1 MEFKSQE
8 GITDARELG
17 YGKFT
22 ILGIQHLFAMF
33 GATILVPALTGLP
46 VSTTLL
52 FAGIG
57 TLVFHLI
64 SKRMVPAFL
73 GSSFAFIGGYM
84 SVKEMG
90 MDMGLTETLSLA
102 YACVGVFAAGLCYF
116 IMAALIEG
124 FGTQKVMRFFP
135 PVVTGPMVIAIGL
148 TLSGSAIANCANNW
162 LLAIVA
168 IAVVICSSIWGK
180 GIIKIVPILLG
191 VVSSYALAAAM
202 GEVDFSSLSD
212 AAWFGLPFSR
222 ETSVLAVM
230 DHGDTTFLLSSI
242 IAIVPIAFATIMEH
256 IGDMC
261 AISSTVGKDF
271 LTKPGLHRTLMG
283 DGMATALA
291 SLFGAPAN
299 TTYGENT
306 GVLNL
311 TRVFDPSVIRLAACF
326 SIALSFCPKFA
337 CLIGL
342 MPAATIGGVSLIL
355 YGMISSVGV
364 RNLVESSVDLS
375 SSRNVFVAALILV
388 LAIGVKY
395 GAGDSI
401 AIGSIHLS
409 GLAIAAI
416 VGIVLNAVLPEKL
429 GMKVKSF
436 NGKEKKDIK
445 ELMNNE

>member
-1 MEFKSQE
+1 MEFKHQD
-8 GITDARELG
+8 GITDARKLG

-52 FAGIG
+52 MVGVG
-57 TLVFHLI
+57 TIVFHLI
-64 SKRMVPAFL
+64 SKGKVPAFL
-73 GSSFAFIGGYM
+73 GSSFAFIGGYL
-84 SVKEMG
+84 SVKQLGVEQG
-90 MDMGLTETLSLA
+90 MSETLALG
-102 YACVGVFAAGLCYF
+102 YACIGVFCAGLCYF
-116 IMAALIEG
+116 IMAALIKG
-124 FGTQKVMRFFP
+124 FGTKRVLQFFP

-148 TLSGSAIANCANNW
+148 TLSGSAIQNCTSNW

-168 IAVVICSSIWGK
+168 IATVICSSIWGK

-191 VVSSYALAAAM
+191 VVASYTLAAVM
-202 GEVDFSSLSD
+202 GEVDFTAVSEAD
-212 AAWFGLPFSR
+212 WFGLPFSR
-222 ETSVLAVM
+222 EASVLAVF
-230 DHGDTTFLLSSI
+230 DDLDTTFLVSSI
-242 IAIVPIAFATIMEH
+242 VAIIPIAFATIMEH

-271 LTKPGLHRTLMG
+271 LAEPGLHRTLIG
-283 DGMATALA
+283 DGLATALA

-311 TRVFDPSVIRLAACF
+311 TRVFDPSVIRLAAIF
-326 SIALSFCPKFA
+326 SILLSFCPKFA
-337 CLIGL
+337 CIIGL
-342 MPAATIGGVSLIL
+342 MPPATIGGVSLIL

-364 RNLVESSVDLS
+364 RNLVESHVDLS

-395 GAGDSI
+395 GSNDSVS
-401 AIGSIHLS
+401 IGSIHLS
-409 GLAIAAI
+409 GLAIAAL
-416 VGIVLNAVLPEKL
+416 VGIILNAILPEQL

-436 NGKEKKDIK
+436 NGKEKKNIID
-445 ELMNNE
+445 EM

>member
-1 MEFKSQE
+1 MEFKPQE
-8 GITDARELG
+8 GITDARQLG

-52 FAGIG
+52 FAGLG
-57 TLVFHLI
+57 TLVFHLL
-64 SKRMVPAFL
+64 SKRTVPAFL
-73 GSSFAFIGGYM
+73 GSSFAFIGGYL
-84 SVKEMG
+84 SVKQMG
-90 MDMGLTETLSLA
+90 MELGLSESLA
-102 YACVGVFAAGLCYF
+102 LGYACMGVFCAGLCYF
-116 IMAALIEG
+116 IMAALIKG
-124 FGTQKVMRFFP
+124 FGTQKVLRFFP

-148 TLSGSAIANCANNW
+148 TLSGSAITNCTSNW
-162 LLAIVA
+162 LLAITA
-168 IAVVICSSIWGK
+168 IAVVIGCSVWGK
-180 GIIKIVPILLG
+180 GIIKIIPILLG
-191 VVSSYALAAAM
+191 VVSSYALAAVM
-202 GEVDFSSLSD
+202 GEVDFSSVSE

-222 ETSVLAVM
+222 ETTVLAIFDNV
-230 DHGDTTFLLSSI
+230 DTTLLLSSI

-271 LTKPGLHRTLMG
+271 LEKPGLHRTLMG
-283 DGMATALA
+283 DGLATALA

-311 TRVFDPSVIRLAACF
+311 TRVFDPAVIRLAACF
-326 SIALSFCPKFA
+326 SILLSFCPKFA

-364 RNLVESSVDLS
+364 RNLVESHVDLS

-395 GAGDSI
+395 GAGDSV

-416 VGIVLNAVLPEKL
+416 VGIALNAILPSKL

-436 NGKEKKDIK
+436 NGKEKHDIK
-445 ELMNNE
+445 EEI

>member
-1 MEFKSQE
+1 MEFKPQE

-33 GATILVPALTGLP
+33 GATILVPALTGLS

-52 FAGIG
+52 MAGIG
-57 TLVFHLI
+57 TLMFHLI

-84 SVKEMG
+84 SVKQLGVEQG
-90 MDMGLTETLSLA
+90 MTETLALG
-102 YACVGVFAAGLCYF
+102 YACIGVFCAGLCYF
-116 IMAALIEG
+116 IMAALIKG
-124 FGTQKVMRFFP
+124 FGTKKVLEFFP

-148 TLSGSAIANCANNW
+148 TLSGSAIQNCTSNW

-168 IAVVICSSIWGK
+168 IVVVICCSIWGK

-191 VVSSYALAAAM
+191 VVVSYATAAAM
-202 GEVDFSSLSD
+202 GEVDFTAVKEAD
-212 AAWFGLPFSR
+212 WFGLPFSR

-230 DHGDTTFLLSSI
+230 DNFDSSFLITSI
-242 IAIVPIAFATIMEH
+242 VAIIPIAFATIMEH

-271 LTKPGLHRTLMG
+271 LAKPGLHRTLMG
-283 DGMATALA
+283 DGLATALA

-311 TRVFDPSVIRLAACF
+311 TRVFDPAVIRLAACF
-326 SIALSFCPKFA
+326 SILLSFCPKFA
-337 CLIGL
+337 CIIGL

-364 RNLVESSVDLS
+364 RNLVESHVDFS

-395 GAGDSI
+395 GANDSV
-401 AIGSIHLS
+401 AIGDIHLS
-409 GLAIAAI
+409 GLAIAAL
-416 VGIVLNAVLPEKL
+416 VGIILNAILPQQL

-436 NGKEKKDIK
+436 NGKEKQDIK
-445 ELMNNE
+445 NEL

>member
-8 GITDARELG
+8 GVSDARQLG

-57 TLVFHLI
+57 TLVFHLC

-90 MDMGLTETLSLA
+90 IGLGLSESLSLA
-102 YACVGVFAAGLCYF
+102 YACMGVFCSGLCYF
-116 IMAALIEG
+116 LMAALIRG
-124 FGTQKVMRFFP
+124 FGTHKVLRFFP

-148 TLSGSAIANCANNW
+148 TLSGSAITNCATNW
-162 LLAIVA
+162 LLAITA
-168 IAVVICSSIWGK
+168 IVVVIGCSIWGK

-191 VVSSYALAAAM
+191 VVSSYTLAAVM
-202 GEVDFSSLSD
+202 GEVDFSSLSE

-222 ETSVLAVM
+222 ETSVLAVI
-230 DHGDTTFLLSSI
+230 DHADSTLLLSSV

-364 RNLVESSVDLS
+364 RNLVESHVDLA

-395 GAGDSI
+395 GANDSI

-416 VGIVLNAVLPEKL
+416 VGIVLNAILPDKL

-445 ELMNNE
+445 SEL